1 MFIKNQKHINLRR
14 AQVRF
19 ISRKLCMKKIISIIV
34 FSLFLFACSST
45 TSLSTYK
52 FRDLTIEYP
61 SDINIKTNVL
71 TSNNV
76 DLRSDNYVITTQRL
90 YNKNNLSFADLRK
103 HHESLPIFE
112 DGCTLLVNDNKHAI
126 YQYGDYGLSCIFL
139 GNDNHYYSLI
149 AQGDKDALKDNYDW
163 ILKSF
168 KNIKIS

>member
-1 MFIKNQKHINLRR
+1 
-14 AQVRF
+14 
-19 ISRKLCMKKIISIIV
+19 MKKKIKLFLSIG
-34 FSLFLFACSST
+34 LLMTCCLFACSST

-52 FRDLTIEYP
+52 FKDLTIEYP
-61 SDINIKTNVL
+61 SDINIEKKVL
-71 TSNNV
+71 TSDDV
-76 DLRSDNYVITTQRL
+76 DLRGDNYLIKIQEL

-168 KNIKIS
+168 KNIKVS

>member
-1 MFIKNQKHINLRR
+1 MKIKL
-14 AQVRF
+14 F
-19 ISRKLCMKKIISIIV
+19 LSIG
-34 FSLFLFACSST
+34 LLMTCCLFACSST

-103 HHESLPIFE
+103 HYESLPIFE

-126 YQYGDYGLSCIFL
+126 YQYDDYGLACIFL
-139 GNDNHYYSLI
+139 GNDKHYYSLI
-149 AQGDKDALKDNYDW
+149 AQGDKGALKDNYDW

-168 KNIKIS
+168 KNIKVS

>member
-1 MFIKNQKHINLRR
+1 
-14 AQVRF
+14 
-19 ISRKLCMKKIISIIV
+19 MKKIISIIV

-90 YNKNNLSFADLRK
+90 YNKIISL
-103 HHESLPIFE
+103 LPI
-112 DGCTLLVNDNKHAI
+112 
-126 YQYGDYGLSCIFL
+126 
-139 GNDNHYYSLI
+139 
-149 AQGDKDALKDNYDW
+149 
-163 ILKSF
+163 
-168 KNIKIS
+168 

>member
-1 MFIKNQKHINLRR
+1 
-14 AQVRF
+14 
-19 ISRKLCMKKIISIIV
+19 MKKHFGGV
-34 FSLFLFACSST
+34 FVKAT
-45 TSLSTYK
+45 TGRL
-52 FRDLTIEYP
+52 
-61 SDINIKTNVL
+61 NGG
-71 TSNNV
+71 
-76 DLRSDNYVITTQRL
+76 NYVITTQRL
-90 YNKNNLSFADLRK
+90 YNKNNLSFGDLRK